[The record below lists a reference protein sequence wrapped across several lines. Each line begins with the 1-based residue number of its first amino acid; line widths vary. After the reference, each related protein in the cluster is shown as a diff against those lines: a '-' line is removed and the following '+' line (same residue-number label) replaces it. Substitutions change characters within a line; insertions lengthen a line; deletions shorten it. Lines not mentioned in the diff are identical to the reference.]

1 MRLLPGS
8 EATANRVMTIYTA
21 TEDSAIE
28 CAPDVDLLVPDPNS
42 MSSCGTAVKE
52 HYQLAHNGEDEE

>member
-21 TEDSAIE
+21 TEDSAIGG
-28 CAPDVDLLVPDPNS
+28 APDVDLLVPDPNS
-42 MSSCGTAVKE
+42 MSSCGTAVEE
-52 HYQLAHNGEDEE
+52 HYQLAHKGEDEE